1 MLNLEGRE
9 LGGCKLIRKIGAGG
23 MGEVYLGE
31 QRRVGNRHVAVKVVS
46 PDDGS
51 GFRPDIAADLE
62 MRFQREVALLG
73 NLSHPN
79 ILPVYDSGVESSL
92 LYLVMQ
98 YVPDGSLADAIKGQ
112 SRHPLSLPAPLPLVV
127 DLISQIAAAL
137 QYTHDNGIVHRDVKP
152 GNVLVRVEPDGLD
165 ETDGHRHLLLADF
178 GVARALDASS
188 QRTQVTGT
196 FVYMAPEQFHAKFSP
211 ASDQYALAVMAYQL
225 LAGRPPFEGDLGSL
239 TRAHMFD
246 APPSL
251 RALNPAVPE
260 AVERAIARGL
270 AKEPEQRHPSVAAFA
285 TALAAAAGIPQADT
299 PQPTRT
305 SVPLPPTEF
314 VTPASAERSTAA
326 FSATAVRRMSSPW
339 RLLFTVAAA
348 LVLLAAV
355 IAGTLFAHGQQQT
368 DEANAAATQT
378 AQANAAATAAP
389 TATVPASATT
399 TPAVGAVPACAP
411 GTTLTAGDDA
421 TCLPPPPAQASAL
434 ALNEA
439 SPLCPTSAVTW
450 TKLDN
455 TGVSCPTDGGIQ
467 VTATAANALGC
478 VEAAQPAVADGYASA
493 YVTQGTGSVVLGIR
507 QGQAPGANGSF
518 TGTGYYV
525 KLDPTKGQYIVYRI
539 DAAGTTNLLQIP
551 GSIAVP
557 LAKHFVL
564 GLLYKGNQLT
574 VYVNGHIMGN
584 AISDPSTRAITTAGG
599 LALCADGGA
608 VGYRSAQVYT
618 LNG

>member
-9 LGGCKLIRKIGAGG
+9 LGGCKLIRKVGAGG

-79 ILPVYDSGVESSL
+79 ILPVYDSGVDRSL

-98 YVPDGSLADAIKGQ
+98 YAPDGSLADAIKGQ
-112 SRHPLSLPAPLPLVV
+112 SRHPLPLPAPLPLVV
-127 DLISQIAAAL
+127 DLIGQIAAAL
-137 QYTHDNGIVHRDVKP
+137 QYTHDHGIVHRDVKP
-152 GNVLVRVEPDGLD
+152 GNVLVRVEP
-165 ETDGHRHLLLADF
+165 DGHRHLLLADF

-260 AVERAIARGL
+260 AVERAIAQGL

-285 TALAAAAGIPQADT
+285 AALAEAAGVPQAEA
-299 PQPTRT
+299 PQPARV
-305 SVPLPPTEF
+305 SVPLPATVPAPS
-314 VTPASAERSTAA
+314 TPASAERATAA
-326 FSATAVRRMSSPW
+326 FSATAARRMSSPW

-378 AQANAAATAAP
+378 AQAGAAATASP
-389 TATVPASATT
+389 TATVTVTTAPAL
-399 TPAVGAVPACAP
+399 GAVPPCAP

-421 TCLPPPPAQASAL
+421 TCLPPPPAQAGTL
-434 ALNEA
+434 ALNDA
-439 SPLCPTSAVTW
+439 SPTCGSSGATW
-450 TKLDN
+450 GKLDN
-455 TGVSCPTDGGIQ
+455 TSVSCPTDGGIQ
-467 VTATAANALGC
+467 VTATAANTLGC

-493 YVTQGTGSVVLGIR
+493 FVTQGSGSVVLGIR

-525 KLDPTKGQYIVYRI
+525 KLDPTHGQYIVYRV
-539 DAAGTTNLLQIP
+539 DAAGTANLLPVP
-551 GSIAVP
+551 GSLSAP
-557 LAKHFVL
+557 LARHFVL

-574 VYVNGHIMGN
+574 VYVNGHIMGS
-584 AISDPSTRAITTAGG
+584 AISDTSTRAITTAGG
-599 LALCADGGA
+599 LALCADGGS
-608 VGYRSAQVYT
+608 VTYRSAQVYT

>member
-9 LGGCKLIRKIGAGG
+9 LGDCKLIRKIGAGG

-79 ILPVYDSGVESSL
+79 ILPVYDSGVESAL

-98 YVPDGSLADAIKGQ
+98 YAPDGSLADAIKGQ
-112 SRHPLSLPAPLPLVV
+112 GRHPLPLPAPLPLVV

-137 QYTHDNGIVHRDVKP
+137 QYTHDHGIVHRDVKP
-152 GNVLVRVEPDGLD
+152 GNVLVRVEP
-165 ETDGHRHLLLADF
+165 DGHRHLLLADF

-211 ASDQYALAVMAYQL
+211 ASDQYALSVMAYQL

-239 TRAHMFD
+239 TRAHMFET
-246 APPSL
+246 PPSL

-260 AVERAIARGL
+260 AVERVIARGL

-285 TALAAAAGIPQADT
+285 AALALAAGIPQADG
-299 PQPTRT
+299 PQPART
-305 SVPLPPTEF
+305 SVPLPAPTSA
-314 VTPASAERSTAA
+314 PAVFPAATERSTAA

-355 IAGTLFAHGQQQT
+355 VAGTLFARGQQQA
-368 DEANAAATQT
+368 DEANAAATRT
-378 AQANAAATAAP
+378 AQAAATAITSPTSIA
-389 TATVPASATT
+389 TATTA
-399 TPAVGAVPACAP
+399 PAVGAVPPCAP
-411 GTTLTAGDDA
+411 GTTLAAGDDA
-421 TCLPPPPAQASAL
+421 TCLPTPPAQASAL
-434 ALNEA
+434 ALNDA
-439 SPLCPTSAVTW
+439 SPTCGSSGATW
-450 TKLDN
+450 GKLDN
-455 TGVSCPTDGGIQ
+455 TSVSCPTDGGIE
-467 VTATAANALGC
+467 VTATAANTLGC

-493 YVTQGTGSVVLGIR
+493 YVTQGSGSVVLGIR

-525 KLDPTKGQYIVYRI
+525 KLDPTHGQYIVYRI
-539 DAAGTTNLLQIP
+539 DAAGTTNLLPIP
-551 GSIAVP
+551 GSITAP
-557 LAKHFVL
+557 LARHFVL

-574 VYVNGHIMGN
+574 VYVNGHIMGG
-584 AISDPSTRAITTAGG
+584 AISDTSARAITTAGG
-599 LALCADGGA
+599 LALCADGGS
-608 VGYRSAQVYT
+608 VSYRSAQIYM

>member
-9 LGGCKLIRKIGAGG
+9 LGGCKLIRKVGAGG

-79 ILPVYDSGVESSL
+79 ILPVYDSGVDRSL

-98 YVPDGSLADAIKGQ
+98 YAPDGSLADAIKGQ
-112 SRHPLSLPAPLPLVV
+112 SRHPLPLPAPLPLVV
-127 DLISQIAAAL
+127 DLIGQIAAAL
-137 QYTHDNGIVHRDVKP
+137 QYTHDNGVVHRDVKP
-152 GNVLVRVEPDGLD
+152 GNVLVRVEPDGQ
-165 ETDGHRHLLLADF
+165 EGHRHLLLADF

-239 TRAHMFD
+239 TRAHMYD

-251 RALNPAVPE
+251 RAINPAVPG
-260 AVERAIARGL
+260 AVEHVIAQGL

-285 TALAAAAGIPQADT
+285 AALAGAAGVPTDA
-299 PQPTRT
+299 PQPARA
-305 SVPLPPTEF
+305 SVPLPAPTPAPS
-314 VTPASAERSTAA
+314 TPASTERSTAA

-348 LVLLAAV
+348 VVLLAAV
-355 IAGTLFAHGQQQT
+355 IAGPLLARGQQQA

-378 AQANAAATAAP
+378 APAGVAATASP
-389 TATVPASATT
+389 TATVTATSVPAA
-399 TPAVGAVPACAP
+399 GAVSPCAP
-411 GTTLTAGDDA
+411 GTTLTTGDDA
-421 TCLPPPPAQASAL
+421 TCLPPPPAPAGTL
-434 ALNEA
+434 ALNDA
-439 SPLCPTSAVTW
+439 SPSCGSSGITW
-450 TKLDN
+450 GKLDN
-455 TGVSCPTDGGIQ
+455 TGTVCPTDGGVE
-467 VTATAANALGC
+467 VTATAANTLGC
-478 VEAAQPAVADGYASA
+478 IEAAQPAIADGYASA
-493 YVTQGTGSVVLGIR
+493 YVTQGSGSVVLGIR
-507 QGQAPGANGSF
+507 QGQAPGANGTF

-525 KLDPTKGQYIVYRI
+525 KLDPAKGQYIVYRV
-539 DAAGTTNLLQIP
+539 DATGTDNLTTLP
-551 GSIAVP
+551 GSLSAP

-574 VYVNGHIMGN
+574 VYVNDQ
-584 AISDPSTRAITTAGG
+584 SV
-599 LALCADGGA
+599 GGA
-608 VGYRSAQVYT
+608 VT
-618 LNG
+618 EI